1 MTVLMNVCI
10 ALVSSHLRRSP
21 SLSSSSS
28 SSSSIIKISRLLPTH
43 RQQQQQH
50 YSIQRAATAATEDN
64 PKDSNSDNMTSSLQT
79 NQCDNIQSDVSYQ
92 MTDLQKYLFDTSG
105 YIIIKNV
112 YNHDEVG
119 TISYNGSYWYCY
131 ICMMD

>member
-1 MTVLMNVCI
+1 MTLLMNVCI
-10 ALVSSHLRRSP
+10 ALVSSHLRRTP
-21 SLSSSSS
+21 PSSSSS
-28 SSSSIIKISRLLPTH
+28 SSLSSSSIIKISRFLSTH

-50 YSIQRAATAATEDN
+50 YSIQRAATATTDDN
-64 PKDSNSDNMTSSLQT
+64 PKDSDSDMTSSLQT
-79 NQCDNIQSDVSYQ
+79 TQSDKIKSDISYQ

-119 TISYNGSYWYCY
+119 TNN
-131 ICMMD
+131 

>member
-1 MTVLMNVCI
+1 MNVCI
-10 ALVSSHLRRSP
+10 ALVSSHLRRTP
-21 SLSSSSS
+21 PLSSSSLS
-28 SSSSIIKISRLLPTH
+28 LSSSSIIKISRFLSTH

-50 YSIQRAATAATEDN
+50 YSIQRAATATTDDN
-64 PKDSNSDNMTSSLQT
+64 PKDSDSDMTSSLQT
-79 NQCDNIQSDVSYQ
+79 TQSDKIKSDISYQ

-119 TISYNGSYWYCY
+119 TNN
-131 ICMMD
+131 

>member
-1 MTVLMNVCI
+1 MNVCI
-10 ALVSSHLRRSP
+10 ALVSSHLRRTPPLSY
-21 SLSSSSS
+21 SSSSL
-28 SSSSIIKISRLLPTH
+28 SSSSIIKISRLLSTH

-50 YSIQRAATAATEDN
+50 YSIQGAATAATDDN
-64 PKDSNSDNMTSSLQT
+64 PKDSDSDMTTQS
-79 NQCDNIQSDVSYQ
+79 DKIQSDVSYQ

-119 TISYNGSYWYCY
+119 MNKFNKRKISCNGSYWCCF

>member
-1 MTVLMNVCI
+1 MNVCI
-10 ALVSSHLRRSP
+10 ALVSSHLRRTLP
-21 SLSSSSS
+21 LSSSSS
-28 SSSSIIKISRLLPTH
+28 SSLSSSSIIKISRLLSTH

-50 YSIQRAATAATEDN
+50 YSIQGAATAATDDN
-64 PKDSNSDNMTSSLQT
+64 PKDSDSDMTSSLQT
-79 NQCDNIQSDVSYQ
+79 TQSDISYQ

-119 TISYNGSYWYCY
+119 MNKFN
-131 ICMMD
+131 

>member
-1 MTVLMNVCI
+1 MNVCI
-10 ALVSSHLRRSP
+10 ALVSSHLRRTP
-21 SLSSSSS
+21 PLSSSSS
-28 SSSSIIKISRLLPTH
+28 SSSLSSSSIIKISRLLSTH

-50 YSIQRAATAATEDN
+50 YSIQGAATAATDDN
-64 PKDSNSDNMTSSLQT
+64 PKDSDSDMTSSVPTTQS
-79 NQCDNIQSDVSYQ
+79 DKIQSDVSYQ

-119 TISYNGSYWYCY
+119 MNKFN
-131 ICMMD
+131 